1 MTPRTFLVHGL
12 LAGLV
17 AGLAAFLVAYV
28 VAEPQVDAA
37 IALEEAGSAEPA
49 EHSHA
54 EGTAAHAHEH
64 DHGEEAGHSHGEGAE
79 VSRSTQSTW
88 GLATGTLLLGSV
100 LGGGTALGA
109 AFALGRLGGLGARA
123 STAVVAL
130 AGFVAT
136 SLVPFLKYPPT
147 PPAVGDG
154 ETIGERT
161 ALYFGFWAI
170 SLVAGVAAVVLGRRL
185 LEPFGGL
192 GAVVAAT
199 AAYLVV
205 VVGIGTAL
213 PTVNELGDFPADV
226 LWYFRRESLLTVA
239 ALWAVLGVVLT
250 ALVGRDADRVVVA
263 QQRREAAAAL

>member
-37 IALEEAGSAEPA
+37 IALEQAGSAEPA
-49 EHSHA
+49 EHSHD
-54 EGTAAHAHEH
+54 EGTAAHSHEH
-64 DHGEEAGHSHGEGAE
+64 DEEEAGHSHGEEAE

-88 GLATGTLLLGSV
+88 GLATGTLLLGTV
-100 LGGGTALGA
+100 LGGATALAA
-109 AFALGRLGGLGARA
+109 AFALGRLGRLDARG
-123 STAVVAL
+123 STAVVTL
-130 AGFVAT
+130 VGFVAT
-136 SLVPFLKYPPT
+136 ALVPFLKYPPT

-170 SLVAGVAAVVLGRRL
+170 SLVAAVAAVVLARRL
-185 LEPFGGL
+185 LEPLGGL
-192 GAVVAAT
+192 GAVVTAT

-226 LWYFRRESLLTVA
+226 LWYFRRESLLTLV

-250 ALVGRDADRVVVA
+250 ALVGRDADRVVAA

>member
-49 EHSHA
+49 EHSHD
-54 EGTAAHAHEH
+54 EGTAAHSHS
-64 DHGEEAGHSHGEGAE
+64 DHGEEAGHTHGEGAE

-88 GLATGTLLLGSV
+88 GLATGTLLLGTV
-100 LGGGTALGA
+100 LGGATALAA
-109 AFALGRLGGLGARA
+109 AFALGRLGRLDARG
-123 STAVVAL
+123 STAVVTL
-130 AGFVAT
+130 VGFVAT
-136 SLVPFLKYPPT
+136 ALVPFLKYPPT

-161 ALYFGFWAI
+161 ALYFGFWAL
-170 SLVAGVAAVVLGRRL
+170 SLVAAVAAVVLARRL
-185 LEPFGGL
+185 LEPLGGL

-199 AAYLVV
+199 VAYLVV

-226 LWYFRRESLLTVA
+226 LWYFRRESLLTLV
-239 ALWAVLGVVLT
+239 ALWSVLGVVLT
-250 ALVGRDADRVVVA
+250 ALVGRDADRVVAA
-263 QQRREAAAAL
+263 QRRREAAAAL

>member
-12 LAGLV
+12 LAGLL

-49 EHSHA
+49 EHSHE
-54 EGTAAHAHEH
+54 EGTAAHSHE
-64 DHGEEAGHSHGEGAE
+64 HGEEAGHSHGEGAE
-79 VSRSTQSTW
+79 VSRATQSTW
-88 GLATGTLLLGSV
+88 GLATGTLLLGTV
-100 LGGGTALGA
+100 LGGGTALAA
-109 AFALGRLGGLGARA
+109 AFALGRLGRLDARG

-130 AGFVAT
+130 VGFVAT
-136 SLVPFLKYPPT
+136 ALVPFLKYPPT

-154 ETIGERT
+154 DTIGERT

-170 SLVAGVAAVVLGRRL
+170 SLVAALAAVLLARRL
-185 LEPFGGL
+185 LEPLGGL

-226 LWYFRRESLLTVA
+226 LWYFRRESLMTLA
-239 ALWAVLGVVLT
+239 SLWAVLGVVLT
-250 ALVGRDADRVVVA
+250 ALVGRDADRVVAA